1 MSMFKGSYTALIT
14 PFRDGRVDEKAFGD
28 FVEWQIKSG
37 VHGLVPCGTTGE
49 SPSLT
54 HAEHQRVTELCI
66 EVANGRVPVIAGTG
80 SNSTNEAI
88 ELTQHAGKSGADAAL
103 VVMPYY
109 NKPTSEGQFEHF
121 KAIAENSSIPIII
134 YNIPGRSVVDMSVQT
149 MARLSKITNIIGVK
163 DATGDA
169 SRPSLV
175 RHLIGN
181 DFCQLSGEDGCVP
194 AMLAH
199 GGHGCISVTANV
211 APSLCAQMHEDWQK
225 GKLGDALATH
235 DKLTPLN
242 EALFSETSPGP
253 VKYAASLL
261 GLCLEELRLPMTNI
275 QDETK
280 ARVQSALGMAGLLN
294 ESSEQWR
301 AAN

>member
-14 PFRDGRVDEKAFGD
+14 PFRDGQVDEKAFGD

-88 ELTQHAGKSGADAAL
+88 ELTQHAAKSGADAAL

-109 NKPTSEGQFEHF
+109 NKPTPEGQFEHF

-181 DFCQLSGEDGCVP
+181 DFCQFFVL
-194 AMLAH
+194 
-199 GGHGCISVTANV
+199 
-211 APSLCAQMHEDWQK
+211 
-225 GKLGDALATH
+225 
-235 DKLTPLN
+235 
-242 EALFSETSPGP
+242 
-253 VKYAASLL
+253 
-261 GLCLEELRLPMTNI
+261 
-275 QDETK
+275 
-280 ARVQSALGMAGLLN
+280 
-294 ESSEQWR
+294 
-301 AAN
+301 